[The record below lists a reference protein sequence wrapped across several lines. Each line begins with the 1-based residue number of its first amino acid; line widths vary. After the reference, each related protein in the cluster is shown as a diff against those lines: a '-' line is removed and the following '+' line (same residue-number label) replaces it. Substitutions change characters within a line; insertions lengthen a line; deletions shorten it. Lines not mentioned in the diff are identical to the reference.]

1 VAPTVAAQSRDV
13 SYIVLLAAPGLSG
26 YDILVLQDGTE
37 AKAGG
42 ATDEQ
47 VELIRGFSRR
57 FYGIVLRAKDAAEI
71 ERETKALYAALTDAE
86 KQALGWP
93 NLRGTL
99 SLSWALTPGARDTL
113 TSDIGPTLRQVHC
126 PVLALNGGKDSQV
139 PPRENLGRIEREL
152 KAGGNKDYTLRELPG
167 LNHLFQTCSTGATSE
182 YIKIEETMSP
192 LVLQTISEWILAK
205 ANPSRTSAPQ

>member
-1 VAPTVAAQSRDV
+1 MRPSTTLVIAAMAWMGPILGLGGGISAGA
-13 SYIVLLAAPGLSG
+13 AAPQSIAGKWLG
-26 YDILVLQDGTE
+26 II
-37 AKAGG
+37 KAPG
-42 ATDEQ
+42 
-47 VELIRGFSRR
+47 VELRIAF
-57 FYGIVLRAKDAAEI
+57 EI
-71 ERETKALYAALTDAE
+71 ERETKTLYDTLTDAE
-86 KQALGWP
+86 KQAIGWP

-126 PVLALNGGKDSQV
+126 PVLALNGSKDSQV

-152 KAGGNKDYTLRELPG
+152 QAGGNKDYTLRELPG

-192 LVLQTISEWILAK
+192 LVLQTVSDWILAQTK
-205 ANPSRTSAPQ
+205 TTAEPNR